1 MIYSSGVSIAPFEQ
15 VNISWV
21 STHSSGH
28 GTTSNKKK
36 IQCFEAFDTQFYN
49 EIKQLKPQS
58 NQAMNFENLLTKRVS
73 NNKNYMSVQNL

>member
-1 MIYSSGVSIAPFEQ
+1 MVPHQ
-15 VNISWV
+15 
-21 STHSSGH
+21 T
-28 GTTSNKKK
+28 KKK

-73 NNKNYMSVQNL
+73 NNKNCMSVQNL